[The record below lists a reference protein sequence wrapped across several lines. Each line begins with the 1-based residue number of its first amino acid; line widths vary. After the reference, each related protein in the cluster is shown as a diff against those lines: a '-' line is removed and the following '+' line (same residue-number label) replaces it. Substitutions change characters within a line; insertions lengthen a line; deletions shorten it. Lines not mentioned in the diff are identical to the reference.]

1 MDKQINKRCKSLLLL
16 TIATLILLGA
26 SSSAFA
32 QKSWNAKTPKPDF
45 SAMEEYYE
53 IVEYEYDFTG
63 GGMPAFYIIAKKKEK
78 KTPTWWRIVWRDA
91 KGVKIADYTFMFRLS
106 DGQEAEIGEPIRGS
120 SYAPWKA
127 DMTKVKSITITESDT
142 R

>member
-1 MDKQINKRCKSLLLL
+1 MTKQPTKRRQSLLPVI
-16 TIATLILLGA
+16 IAAFIILSA
-26 SSSAFA
+26 SSLAFA

-63 GGMPAFYIIAKKKEK
+63 GGMPTFNIIAKKKQQ
-78 KTPTWWRIVWRDA
+78 KTPRMWKITWRDA
-91 KGVKIADYTFMFRLS
+91 NGVKIAEYTIQFRWS
-106 DGQEAEIGEPIRGS
+106 ETQETEVGEPIRGS

-127 DMTKVKSITITESDT
+127 EMPKVKTIAIAESLDG
-142 R
+142 

>member
-1 MDKQINKRCKSLLLL
+1 MYEKINKRPQSLLLA
-16 TIATLILLGA
+16 TIAVLIMLGA

-45 SAMEEYYE
+45 TAMEEYYE

-63 GGMPAFYIIAKKKEK
+63 AGMPTFNIIVKKKQQ
-78 KTPTWWRIVWRDA
+78 KTPRWWKITWRDA
-91 KGVKIADYTFMFRLS
+91 KGVKIAEYTIQFRWS
-106 DGQEAEIGEPIRGS
+106 ETQETEIGEPIRGS

-127 DMTKVKSITITESDT
+127 EMPKVKSISIVESLDG
-142 R
+142 